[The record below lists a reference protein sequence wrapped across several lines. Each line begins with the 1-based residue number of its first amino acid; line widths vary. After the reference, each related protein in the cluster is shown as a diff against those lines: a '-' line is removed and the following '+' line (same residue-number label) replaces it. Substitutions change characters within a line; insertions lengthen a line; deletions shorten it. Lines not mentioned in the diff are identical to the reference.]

1 MTVKG
6 TGGDLFPFVAIGTLL
21 KRRGHDVALIHDLEQ
36 AFFTRFYTELRRI
49 CGLNYVAIDAETQ
62 TDLTGNARAP
72 ASKRGV
78 RGGTVSPADPN
89 DYEPNQ
95 ELFAFRVI
103 AEYCRH
109 QATVL
114 IANKDLQ
121 LVAQAAAEKFAL
133 PLLSIYPTPFHLT
146 SMPMLND
153 IYRMLAAPVNRFRAA
168 VGLPAISDWEGLL
181 WSSDKYIGLWPAWYA
196 APDARCPS
204 SLSLVGFLRDYGAE
218 PTGIPQDIAEFI
230 AGAEPPVLI
239 THGTTAPDQP
249 GFFSASVEACRQ
261 LGLRAVL
268 VSRYEELIP
277 QPLPEGII
285 WFNYLS
291 LGNLMPRFR
300 AVIHHG
306 GIGTSA
312 QALAA
317 GIPQLVLGFN
327 YDRPDNGARLQNLGV
342 GRFLPAILWQ
352 PHAVADALQNLL
364 VSSAVRKRCEELA
377 GQSNYPDAAALT
389 CDIIENL
396 IAEKTRLG
404 ALQQRENNRNADP

>member
-1 MTVKG
+1 M
-6 TGGDLFPFVAIGTLL
+6 
-21 KRRGHDVALIHDLEQ
+21 
-36 AFFTRFYTELRRI
+36 
-49 CGLNYVAIDAETQ
+49 CGLNYVAIDAGTQ
-62 TDLTGNARAP
+62 TDLTENTRVP
-72 ASKRGV
+72 ASKRDVG
-78 RGGTVSPADPN
+78 GGTVAPADPN
-89 DYEPNQ
+89 DYQGEQ
-95 ELFAFRVI
+95 ELFAFQVI
-103 AEYCRH
+103 AERCRR

-114 IANKDLQ
+114 IANKDLH
-121 LVAQAAAEKFAL
+121 LVTQAVAEKFAL

-153 IYRMLAAPVNRFRAA
+153 IYRMLAAPVNRFRGA
-168 VGLPAISDWEGLL
+168 VGLPSISDWQGLL
-181 WSSDKYIGLWPAWYA
+181 WSSDKYIGLWPEWYA
-196 APDARCPS
+196 APEAHWPS
-204 SLSLVGFLRDYGAE
+204 SLSLVGFLPDYGAE
-218 PTGIPQDIAEFI
+218 PTGIPQDVAEFL
-230 AGAEPPVLI
+230 AGGEPPVLI

-277 QPLPEGII
+277 QPLPEGVI
-285 WFNYLS
+285 WFSYLS
-291 LGNLMPRFR
+291 IGNLMPRFR

-327 YDRPDNGARLQNLGV
+327 YDRPDNGDRLQNLGV

-352 PHAVADALQNLL
+352 SHAVAAALQNLL
-364 VSSAVRKRCEELA
+364 ASSAVRERCEELA
-377 GQSNYPDAAALT
+377 GQSNYTDAAALA

-396 IAEKTRLG
+396 IAEKTRLR
-404 ALQQRENNRNADP
+404 ALQQWENNRNADP